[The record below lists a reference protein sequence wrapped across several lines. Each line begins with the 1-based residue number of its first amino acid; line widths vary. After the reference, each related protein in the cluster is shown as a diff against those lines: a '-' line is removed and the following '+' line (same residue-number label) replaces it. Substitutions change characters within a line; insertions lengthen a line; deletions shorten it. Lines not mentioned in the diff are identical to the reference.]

1 MKNDFKEVINNIKN
15 EIKTTQY
22 KVAVEN
28 NINLISM
35 YFRLGKILN
44 DNFKYGNRFIDVV
57 SKNLKVEF
65 PNSTGFSVRNLK
77 YMKKFYLEYKDDE
90 VVQQLVAQV
99 PWGHNIVLMEK
110 IKDMEIRKIYVEGI
124 LKNGWGRSMLFF
136 QIDSGYHMRVGTSN
150 NNFENTLPTL
160 ESDLV
165 NSTLKDPYIFDF
177 ISLKSDYKEKEL
189 ENAMI
194 GKIRDVLIEFG
205 KGFSFVGNQYKISTE
220 TTDFYID
227 LLFYHLELRCY
238 FVVELKVDKFKPEY
252 AGQLGFY
259 VTAIDEKLKKEYD
272 NPTIG
277 LLLCQNKDKLTVDY
291 SLKSL
296 NVPIGVSSYEL
307 DKYIPKDIL
316 EKLPTEDELN
326 LHIDIKE

>member
-1 MKNDFKEVINNIKN
+1 
-15 EIKTTQY
+15 
-22 KVAVEN
+22 
-28 NINLISM
+28 
-35 YFRLGKILN
+35 
-44 DNFKYGNRFIDVV
+44 
-57 SKNLKVEF
+57 
-65 PNSTGFSVRNLK
+65 
-77 YMKKFYLEYKDDE
+77 
-90 VVQQLVAQV
+90 
-99 PWGHNIVLMEK
+99 MEK

-150 NNFENTLPTL
+150 NNFEKTLPTL

-252 AGQLGFY
+252 AG
-259 VTAIDEKLKKEYD
+259 
-272 NPTIG
+272 N
-277 LLLCQNKDKLTVDY
+277 
-291 SLKSL
+291 
-296 NVPIGVSSYEL
+296 
-307 DKYIPKDIL
+307 
-316 EKLPTEDELN
+316 
-326 LHIDIKE
+326 